1 MKKALS
7 LKKVLKGFRRFL
19 ISAFLVFWSIGML
32 LGGFYG
38 LAAVAVGIPAA
49 LCFNVFEF

>member
-7 LKKVLKGFRRFL
+7 LKKVLKGLRRFL

-32 LGGFYG
+32 VGGFYG
-38 LAAVAVGIPAA
+38 IAAVAVGIPAA
-49 LCFNVFEF
+49 LCFNDFEF